1 MVLSSPVTSISGI
14 GEALSQKLERLGVST
29 VFDLLYHLPFRF
41 EDRRHISPASQVQ
54 TGETVTVQGTISSIK
69 NEFTRSGKF
78 IQKATLA
85 DANGT
90 LEVIWFNQM
99 FLVKSLKNRT
109 VSLSGKV
116 DFFGRQKTLISP
128 EYELIS
134 GQKAELIH
142 TGRLVPVY
150 PETAGIS
157 SKLLRTK
164 LFKLIQELD
173 VDDFLTDTYGQI
185 SWKNALRQSHFPV
198 KPEDVSL
205 GRSRLAFDELF
216 LLKLNSLIHKQK
228 WNKTRLSHPLK
239 VKTDEVSAFIGSLP
253 FSLTFSQK
261 TAIEEIISDLAKNQP
276 MNRLLKGDVGSGK
289 TVVAA
294 IAAFVTHKNGFQ
306 TVLMAPTQ
314 ILALQHFQTISD
326 LTKSFDI
333 PVSLITSS
341 AKSISSVKAGV
352 IIGTHALI
360 SEKNRP
366 LLKEAGLIVID
377 EQHRFGVAQR
387 ELAGKLGQTPHILTM
402 TATPIPRTVAL
413 TMFGDLAESVLSEKP
428 IGRLSIK
435 TWVVPESKRESSY
448 QWIQN
453 EVTSTGHQVIWVC
466 PFINESDNS
475 ASVKAAVNEYD
486 RLQKVFP
493 HLSLGLMHG
502 KLNAKGKNQVISDFR
517 SGKINILV
525 ATPVVEVGLDIP
537 NASIMIIEGSE
548 RFGLA
553 QLHQL
558 RGRVGRSSHQSYCL
572 LFTTDG
578 NSTERLRSM
587 ETHHSGQELAEI
599 DLRLRGPGDIYG
611 IEQHGFP
618 QFKVATYENLELI
631 ELAQKAA
638 IEVFP
643 KLPELHLL
651 RDLLKEDKIAFTRP
665 N

>member
-205 GRSRLAFDELF
+205 
-216 LLKLNSLIHKQK
+216 
-228 WNKTRLSHPLK
+228 
-239 VKTDEVSAFIGSLP
+239 
-253 FSLTFSQK
+253 
-261 TAIEEIISDLAKNQP
+261 
-276 MNRLLKGDVGSGK
+276 
-289 TVVAA
+289 
-294 IAAFVTHKNGFQ
+294 
-306 TVLMAPTQ
+306 
-314 ILALQHFQTISD
+314 
-326 LTKSFDI
+326 
-333 PVSLITSS
+333 
-341 AKSISSVKAGV
+341 
-352 IIGTHALI
+352 
-360 SEKNRP
+360 
-366 LLKEAGLIVID
+366 
-377 EQHRFGVAQR
+377 
-387 ELAGKLGQTPHILTM
+387 
-402 TATPIPRTVAL
+402 
-413 TMFGDLAESVLSEKP
+413 
-428 IGRLSIK
+428 
-435 TWVVPESKRESSY
+435 
-448 QWIQN
+448 
-453 EVTSTGHQVIWVC
+453 
-466 PFINESDNS
+466 
-475 ASVKAAVNEYD
+475 
-486 RLQKVFP
+486 
-493 HLSLGLMHG
+493 
-502 KLNAKGKNQVISDFR
+502 
-517 SGKINILV
+517 
-525 ATPVVEVGLDIP
+525 
-537 NASIMIIEGSE
+537 
-548 RFGLA
+548 
-553 QLHQL
+553 
-558 RGRVGRSSHQSYCL
+558 
-572 LFTTDG
+572 
-578 NSTERLRSM
+578 
-587 ETHHSGQELAEI
+587 
-599 DLRLRGPGDIYG
+599 
-611 IEQHGFP
+611 
-618 QFKVATYENLELI
+618 
-631 ELAQKAA
+631 
-638 IEVFP
+638 
-643 KLPELHLL
+643 
-651 RDLLKEDKIAFTRP
+651 
-665 N
+665 